1 MNNNPKTN
9 NGAIFF
15 ILIPLFIIIAA
26 FIYDNVVRIVSDKNY
41 IKTTET
47 IMKDVLTNSYTN
59 KEEMVKKLYEDK
71 KLETEQ
77 LNVNYQDG
85 VLYVYNVHSYPA
97 FFGLVFGVKS
107 YRSEVSLKAYKVN
120 NEIKIEE
127 VKEG

>member
-1 MNNNPKTN
+1 MNNKPKSN
-9 NGAIFF
+9 NGVIFF

-26 FIYDNVVRIVSDKNY
+26 FIYDNIIKIVSDKNY
-41 IKTTET
+41 IRTTES
-47 IMKDVLTNSYTN
+47 IIKDVLTNSYSN

-77 LNVNYQDG
+77 LNVTYKDD

-97 FFGLVFGVKS
+97 FFGHVFGVKS

-120 NEIKIEE
+120 NEIIIEE

>member
-59 KEEMVKKLYEDK
+59 KEEMAF
-71 KLETEQ
+71 ET
-77 LNVNYQDG
+77 VW
-85 VLYVYNVHSYPA
+85 S
-97 FFGLVFGVKS
+97 F
-107 YRSEVSLKAYKVN
+107 
-120 NEIKIEE
+120 
-127 VKEG
+127 